1 VTHVIRGDDHLT
13 NTFRQVQI
21 FDAMGWPRP
30 VFVHIPL
37 IHGEDGK
44 KLSKRHGAVGL
55 HEFAALGYPPAAMRN
70 YLARLGWSHG
80 DDELFDDAQAREWFD
95 LSGINRAAARL
106 DFKKLEHV
114 SGHHIGAMPEDDLM
128 AVLDQFLTDTGAA
141 PLTGQ
146 QRGRIM
152 AALPALKEKART
164 LPQLLDQARFALID
178 RPVEPDEKASK
189 SLDSVS
195 RGMLSALTAAVQH
208 ASWTRDELEQAAKR
222 VAEENGVGLGKLA
235 APLRAALA
243 GRTATPSVFDM
254 MTALGREES
263 LARLQDQT
271 DLAG

>member
-1 VTHVIRGDDHLT
+1 
-13 NTFRQVQI
+13 
-21 FDAMGWPRP
+21 M
-30 VFVHIPL
+30 
-37 IHGEDGK
+37 
-44 KLSKRHGAVGL
+44 
-55 HEFAALGYPPAAMRN
+55 
-70 YLARLGWSHG
+70 
-80 DDELFDDAQAREWFD
+80 
-95 LSGINRAAARL
+95 
-106 DFKKLEHV
+106 
-114 SGHHIGAMPEDDLM
+114 
-128 AVLDQFLTDTGAA
+128 TD
-141 PLTGQ
+141 Q
-146 QRGRIM
+146 QRDRIT

-208 ASWTRDELEQAAKR
+208 ASWTRDELEQAAKQ